1 MEEHYGIVPPT
12 GVHGQDWP
20 SGITPTLP
28 QGIHGELSKGGWSKG
43 NEGFVQQTFLGAS
56 ISNFNISAGFGS
68 SSTTLSVSLVN
79 DEYNKSDETGLG
91 QGDDVYHNG
100 REDFFRPPVVGS
112 PVYFKF
118 GKNHAT
124 LDQAYRRTYNVIYGS
139 ENPTSVTLKEETIK
153 GPINSIPENYFL
165 KEERPISQDEEE
177 ETIWEDQTP
186 IKDPSYDFRG
196 YNHFVFGG
204 ILANYTKDEGSS
216 RTFSA
221 SVADPREILS
231 NVQVILNDY
240 QGTVFNNKNIL
251 NVYGFLEYDRSK
263 ALENQMDANA
273 FSKNLITRDANGF
286 LIGGLPNP
294 LTGEPTADCYLFEH
308 STLRQIIEND
318 PNIRHLF
325 NQDALLKNPCLTG
338 DDFSSIHNIFPVTG
352 QGMSRRC
359 NQGIPWYRVY
369 QALKSMM
376 YWTGYDFGFA
386 PCEYTSAGFGGVVD
400 FRGFNYVVDLSGLP
414 LHKIPQM
421 YFLDTDQIDLLSLIQ
436 DVCQTISHDYVVS
449 LLPVLDS
456 PRTRMLY
463 QYNKSCVEEERFG
476 DIVTGII
483 RVDAIDK
490 TVQPQYGTVTKYIE
504 NLEENG
510 AEVETKNIGFETT
523 NVTTDR
529 FIVGHQEV
537 NMYVFTG
544 SAAGTEHELED
555 NLRDQIVPFFGFVDK
570 NEEVVT
576 IPKGYGPFKQI
587 VLNTEMLDAFGVG
600 DYYVATELELR
611 AAEVSFEQWAKFLS
625 YFDDKYVEI
634 NKQGTGVL
642 GTYTRKTPQGVIPEV
657 RVSKV
662 TPDKKAME
670 YFLGYHFM
678 NADLSGLG
686 VVDTAREGWINSNK
700 YAVVVPRCLWPSE
713 RNYSFQFGEPA
724 SQCSPP
730 YGYPLYFGRATAI
743 GINHDDSINILRT
756 LKKMPQIRDNLNFL
770 LQNQF
775 TGNHITLSQ
784 LANKLKN
791 NGAFAG
797 DGTIQNIELVDV
809 LEKTWKN
816 KYPMGANFVLSRE
829 AKAWANGGL
838 PDRPANTGDEKRQK
852 FAYEIMEIK
861 KLPPLAPASDLI
873 NNIVKK
879 FLNTHK
885 VERRNGN
892 ITANVSWLLNQG
904 EENARKVHEFLSGVA
919 SKHLGKTYLV
929 KIPKSANLNYLPNRI
944 VDTSFDVTNV
954 HVFPFRPPRDPSV
967 VYDAG
972 LGTKGVYVYAGPFGF
987 PPVAVNGRAYQPV
1000 PSIFNRNFAYLDADY
1015 DNSNFSWS
1023 NGALR
1028 CNYNPINKNW
1038 EYNYK
1043 PEPAGGYFSV
1053 NLWSGT
1059 AERLNIYPSESQPF
1073 EENGRI
1079 SAYVRYDYSQGANFE
1094 EIDPENI
1101 SKTFTNTVMTVD
1113 DFPYRRTDHGEPEII
1128 INPSTGLRTTKPLRE
1143 NLSSYTFVKVDLSDK
1158 LYHTPRVIKRR
1169 TKVFG
1174 DGLTYR
1180 GTNTQLAND
1189 IINGVTIALAPGEA
1203 GVEFSDK
1210 AEPILDARAGYLGS
1224 DVIVTDF
1231 ERSFRGSEPF
1241 DETVYDENGRR
1252 HLQPALGPPEK
1263 FLIKREYLSTDHIY
1277 ALITLPGK
1285 VTQGIEDGGL
1295 PKVGSRKELSVMCF
1309 VSTQVVPN
1317 SVTGFGMHPVKS
1329 AEVDGAVAISKNAST
1344 ETIMGLSNPE
1354 QSVTFQSP
1362 PVLAPQVAVLPLLSH
1377 ERCYGPWTSA
1387 SKIDNNQERYSDI
1400 GGKVEYV
1407 KDEHLS
1413 PWNYGGY
1420 GELQQAG
1427 ILKAQFSNSLLLFG
1441 EKGSFTFPGAP
1452 AGLTIATPLM
1462 NARGPLVT
1470 SINVNVGDSVKTTVS
1485 MDSFSPNFGKLKK
1498 QQEEQLADL
1507 AKERRR
1513 MIDDRNRAIRDS
1525 KSKSQGTRFRIQQTG
1540 SFKFGVVGN
1549 SLYKNNTAQT
1559 VLSASSFKTSGELEP
1574 DEEVLSNFLSLPQDA
1589 SSSESYFNSASLT
1602 DNKGF
1607 INLSQGL
1614 FSNINERNKMLK
1626 KTGMENLNNFIVPF
1640 DHQPDNPNMA
1650 NFDYISKYS
1659 IDRRTN

>member
-12 GVHGQDWP
+12 GVYGEDWP

-100 REDFFRPPVVGS
+100 REDSFIPPVVGS

-124 LDQAYRRTYNVIYGS
+124 LDQAYRRTYNLVYGTDK
-139 ENPTSVTLKEETIK
+139 PTSITLQEETIK

-165 KEERPISQDEEE
+165 KEERPISQDKEE

-221 SVADPREILS
+221 SVSDPREILS

-240 QGTVFNNKNIL
+240 QGTVFN
-251 NVYGFLEYDRSK
+251 VYGFLEYDRSK
-263 ALENQMDANA
+263 TLENQMDFNA
-273 FSKNLITRDANGF
+273 SSKNLITRDANGF

-294 LTGEPTADCYLFEH
+294 LTGEPTADCYIFGN
-308 STLRQIIEND
+308 SSLRDTIENN
-318 PNIRHLF
+318 PNIKHLLEE
-325 NQDALLKNPCLTG
+325 DALLKNPCLTG
-338 DDFSSIHNIFPVTG
+338 DDLSMIHNIFPVTG

-359 NQGIPWYRVY
+359 KQGIPWYRVY

-414 LHKIPQM
+414 LDKIPQM
-421 YFLDTDQIDLLSLIQ
+421 YFLDTDQTDLLSLIQ
-436 DVCQTISHDYVVS
+436 DVCQVISHDYVVS

-463 QYNKSCVEEERFG
+463 QYNKSCVEEGRFG

-483 RVDAIDK
+483 RVDVIDK
-490 TVQPQYGTVTKYIE
+490 TVQPRYGTVTKYIE

-510 AEVETKNIGFETT
+510 TLVETKNIGFETT

-529 FIVGHQEV
+529 FISGHQEV
-537 NMYVFTG
+537 NMYVFSQAFG
-544 SAAGTEHELED
+544 VGGDYQLDDALGA
-555 NLRDQIVPFFGFVDK
+555 QIIPFFGFLDK

-576 IPKGYGPFKQI
+576 IPKGFGPFQQI
-587 VLNTEMLDAFGVG
+587 VLNTETLDAFGVG
-600 DYYVATELELR
+600 DYYVTTELELR
-611 AAEVSFEQWAKFLS
+611 AASVGFEQWTKLLS

-634 NKQGTGVL
+634 DTNGTGKM
-642 GTYTRKTPQGVIPEV
+642 GTYRIKTPQGVIPEIPVSEVIVDV
-657 RVSKV
+657 R
-662 TPDKKAME
+662 AME
-670 YFLGYHFM
+670 YFLEYHFM
-678 NADLSGLG
+678 NTNL
-686 VVDTAREGWINSNK
+686 THNQRKTWIDENR
-700 YAVVVPRCLWPSE
+700 YAVVVPRCVWPSE

-743 GINHDDSINILRT
+743 GIDHDNSINIL
-756 LKKMPQIRDNLNFL
+756 KYVKEQPAVRDRLNVQ
-770 LQNQF
+770 LQNRF
-775 TGNHITLSQ
+775 TGSNIQLTELALQ
-784 LANKLKN
+784 LARD
-791 NGAFAG
+791 GAFRG
-797 DGTIQNIELVDV
+797 DGTIQNRELRNALQDV
-809 LEKTWKN
+809 WN
-816 KYPMGANFVLSRE
+816 RKYPMGAGFTLTIE
-829 AKAWANGGL
+829 AQKWKAGGN
-838 PDRPANTGDEKRQK
+838 PNRPATGVADYRQK
-852 FAYEIMEIK
+852 FAYEIEQIK
-861 KLPPLAPASDLI
+861 KLPPGDVASHKITNLI
-873 NNIVKK
+873 MRYFKTRV
-879 FLNTHK
+879 
-885 VERRNGN
+885 VERRNSN
-892 ITANVSWLLNQG
+892 IGGTVNWLLDKG
-904 EENARKVHEFLSGVA
+904 EENARKVCEFLAGVA

-929 KIPKSANLNYLPNRI
+929 KIPKSANLSYIPNRI
-944 VDTSFDVTNV
+944 IFDCFEGPGHLYAFPYRGRNFSRHRSICVDRG
-954 HVFPFRPPRDPSV
+954 P
-967 VYDAG
+967 
-972 LGTKGVYVYAGPFGF
+972 YAF
-987 PPVAVNGRAYQPV
+987 PPIPINGRTFPKI
-1000 PSIFNRNFAYLDADY
+1000 PDLFNNDHHYLDAQY
-1015 DNSNFSWS
+1015 SNSDFSWS

-1043 PEPAGGYFSV
+1043 PEPAGGYFDV
-1053 NLWSGT
+1053 NL
-1059 AERLNIYPSESQPF
+1059 AYNVKKLNIYPSEAQPF
-1073 EENGRI
+1073 EDEGRI
-1079 SAYVRYDYSQGANFE
+1079 SAYVRYSDSSSLNFE

-1101 SKTFTNTVMTVD
+1101 SKTTIRTGLEPLGASFSRQITV
-1113 DFPYRRTDHGEPEII
+1113 
-1128 INPSTGLRTTKPLRE
+1128 INPSNGMRSFTAARE
-1143 NLSSYTFVKVDLSDK
+1143 TDLTHTFIKVDLSDK
-1158 LYHTPRVIKRR
+1158 LYHVPRVIKRKV
-1169 TKVFG
+1169 KVFG

-1180 GTNTQLAND
+1180 GTNTQLAN
-1189 IINGVTIALAPGEA
+1189 TILAAGGKVHLAPGESNA
-1203 GVEFSDK
+1203 EYSIYG
-1210 AEPILDARAGYLGS
+1210 EPISDSRAGHMGRTV
-1224 DVIVTDF
+1224 VISDF
-1231 ERSFRGSEPF
+1231 ERSFSGSEPF
-1241 DETVYDENGRR
+1241 RETVYDENG
-1252 HLQPALGPPEK
+1252 HGSVQPTLGPPEK
-1263 FLIKREYLSTDHIY
+1263 FLVKREYLSTDHIY
-1277 ALITLPGK
+1277 AVITLPGK
-1285 VTQGIEDGGL
+1285 VTTSQSNGGL
-1295 PKVGSRKELSVMCF
+1295 PDVPDRMELTVSCTI
-1309 VSTQVVPN
+1309 STQVVPN
-1317 SVTGFGMHPVKS
+1317 SVPGLGMHPTKN
-1329 AEVDGAVAISKNAST
+1329 AEVDGAIRISKNASI
-1344 ETIMGLSNPE
+1344 EEIAGLSNPE
-1354 QSVTFQSP
+1354 QNTVYQSP
-1362 PVLAPQVAVLPLLSH
+1362 PVVGPSMAVLPLMSH
-1377 ERCYGPWTSA
+1377 ERCYGPWVSA
-1387 SKIDNNQERYSDI
+1387 SKIDNSVNRYSDI

-1407 KDEHLS
+1407 KDENLS

-1420 GELQQAG
+1420 AELQQAG
-1427 ILKAQFSNSLLLFG
+1427 VLKAQFSNSLLLFA
-1441 EKGSFTFPGAP
+1441 EKGSFTFPDAP
-1452 AGLTIATPLM
+1452 AGLTIARPLM
-1462 NARGPLVT
+1462 NEAGPLVT

-1525 KSKSQGTRFRIQQTG
+1525 KSKSQGTRLRLQGGAGGTRL
-1540 SFKFGVVGN
+1540 KFDLVGN
-1549 SLYKNNTAQT
+1549 SLYKNSTAQT

-1574 DEEVLSNFLSLPQDA
+1574 DEDILSNFLSIPQDP

-1607 INLSQGL
+1607 MNLSQGL
-1614 FSNINERNKMLK
+1614 FSNINERNEMLK